1 MKEKVNNME
10 NTNNDFKISTESYTK
25 LSIQPTPFSMTFS
38 WQGNDIKVE
47 LVNGEDVLKLADI
60 FSKMLT
66 ENNIE
71 HKIIK

>member
-1 MKEKVNNME
+1 ME
-10 NTNNDFKISTESYTK
+10 NTNNNSKFLDSVITTR
-25 LSIQPTPFSMTFS
+25 IQPTPFSMTFN
-38 WQGNDIKVE
+38 WQDDQVTVK

-60 FSKMLT
+60 FSRVLT

>member
-1 MKEKVNNME
+1 ME
-10 NTNNDFKISTESYTK
+10 TTNNDSKFLDSVTTTT
-25 LSIQPTPFSMTFS
+25 IQPTPFSISFS
-38 WQGNDIKVE
+38 WQGDIVKVE

-60 FSKMLT
+60 LSKVLT